1 MKPRRGVSLGAIAFL
16 RACGVRLWGWM
27 EKSQGRDAAC
37 APMARS
43 PADRKGIKNQGK
55 TQQGASK
62 CLVEE
67 SLRDP
72 SDRHLHFQKHL
83 GKSQAD
89 EKPYLEIRLRYFFV
103 RENHVACGSARAAL
117 FPRMALEK
125 EPSFLLN
132 PSPPAVGSVFRRKK
146 KNLWTSRHGD
156 EVPESSTPA
165 LRVALRAPC
174 GPSETPLPHRRA
186 RESNSPPRH
195 ARERRARSPP
205 TPRRAPVPTPR
216 PRSRPW

>member
-1 MKPRRGVSLGAIAFL
+1 M

-55 TQQGASK
+55 TQQSAWWRSPFVILLTDISIFK
-62 CLVEE
+62 NIWVKAK
-67 SLRDP
+67 
-72 SDRHLHFQKHL
+72 Q
-83 GKSQAD
+83 D
-89 EKPYLEIRLRYFFV
+89 EKPNLEIRLRYYFV

-125 EPSFLLN
+125 EPSFLLS

-146 KNLWTSRHGD
+146 KT
-156 EVPESSTPA
+156 
-165 LRVALRAPC
+165 C
-174 GPSETPLPHRRA
+174 GPAGMVRSLKRR
-186 RESNSPPRH
+186 P
-195 ARERRARSPP
+195 RSPCRIA
-205 TPRRAPVPTPR
+205 TRAARAR
-216 PRSRPW
+216 PRSRTAARANRTRPRGTHASDAHVRRRRLDAPPFPRRGRGVAVVIT

>member
-1 MKPRRGVSLGAIAFL
+1 M

-55 TQQGASK
+55 KRSK
-62 CLVEE
+62 AWWRRP
-67 SLRDP
+67 RDP

-125 EPSFLLN
+125 EPSFLLS

-146 KNLWTSRHGD
+146 KNLWTSRHGG

>member
-55 TQQGASK
+55 KRSK
-62 CLVEE
+62 AWWRRP
-67 SLRDP
+67 RDP

-125 EPSFLLN
+125 EPSFLLS

-146 KNLWTSRHGD
+146 KT
-156 EVPESSTPA
+156 
-165 LRVALRAPC
+165 C
-174 GPSETPLPHRRA
+174 GPA
-186 RESNSPPRH
+186 GMV
-195 ARERRARSPP
+195 RSLN
-205 TPRRAPVPTPR
+205 RR
-216 PRSRPW
+216 PRSRAALRPVRPERDPAPAPPRARIELAPEARTRATRTFAADASTRPRSHAAAEESPVVIT

>member
-1 MKPRRGVSLGAIAFL
+1 M

-146 KNLWTSRHGD
+146 KT
-156 EVPESSTPA
+156 
-165 LRVALRAPC
+165 C
-174 GPSETPLPHRRA
+174 GPAGMVMRSLNRRPPLSVSHCAPRA
-186 RESNSPPRH
+186 
-195 ARERRARSPP
+195 ARA
-205 TPRRAPVPTPR
+205 R
-216 PRSRPW
+216 PRSRTAARANRTRPRGTHASDAHVRRRRLDAPPFPRRGRGVARGDNIILVV

>member
-55 TQQGASK
+55 KRSK
-62 CLVEE
+62 AWWRSPFVILLTDISIFKNIWV
-67 SLRDP
+67 
-72 SDRHLHFQKHL
+72 
-83 GKSQAD
+83 KSQAD

-125 EPSFLLN
+125 KPSFLLS

-146 KNLWTSRHGD
+146 KNLWTSRHG
-156 EVPESSTPA
+156 EVPESSTPLSVPHCA
-165 LRVALRAPC
+165 PRAA
-174 GPSETPLPHRRA
+174 RA
-186 RESNSPPRH
+186 RPRSRTVARANRTRPRGTH
-195 ARERRARSPP
+195 ASDAHVRRRRLDA
-205 TPRRAPVPTPR
+205 TPFPTPR

>member
-117 FPRMALEK
+117 FSRMALEK
-125 EPSFLLN
+125 RTLI
-132 PSPPAVGSVFRRKK
+132 SPQPLSACCGVGFQAQK
-146 KNLWTSRHGD
+146 KNLWTSRHG
-156 EVPESSTPA
+156 EVPESSTP
-165 LRVALRAPC
+165 LSVPHCAPC